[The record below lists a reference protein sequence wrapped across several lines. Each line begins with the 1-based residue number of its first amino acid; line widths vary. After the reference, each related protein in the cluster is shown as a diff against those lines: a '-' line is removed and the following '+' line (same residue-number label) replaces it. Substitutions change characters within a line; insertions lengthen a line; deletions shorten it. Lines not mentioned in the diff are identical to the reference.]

1 MVEQLRLIRLFDYET
16 IEFPLRIK
24 KTSSSLALNYLRLPE
39 IHVPLKPR
47 EPMPF
52 TITSSQVIG
61 CFSVSSDSLEMLD
74 GRPIGLARIGLMVI
88 VARRQTKRN
97 EFFIWKQIVWISL
110 NMNKTQ
116 KCLTIVKGFYPS
128 SMLLRV

>member
-1 MVEQLRLIRLFDYET
+1 
-16 IEFPLRIK
+16 
-24 KTSSSLALNYLRLPE
+24 
-39 IHVPLKPR
+39 
-47 EPMPF
+47 MPF

-61 CFSVSSDSLEMLD
+61 CFSVSSDRLEMLD